1 MGEKKTKK
9 LIKPRK
15 PGKKPIIQ
23 IKILK
28 NRPVRFRFYKQKT
41 EKIEPN
47 PNWKNQAKSVW
58 IDFCPKNRTEPKP
71 VGLNQFR
78 FGFGFFKKILF
89 GYFFL

>member
-9 LIKPRK
+9 LIKLRK

-41 EKIEPN
+41 KKIEPN
-47 PNWKNQAKSVW
+47 PN
-58 IDFCPKNRTEPKP
+58 
-71 VGLNQFR
+71 
-78 FGFGFFKKILF
+78 
-89 GYFFL
+89 